1 MEVRTIACI
10 IPPVLLER
18 HARQMAEHQV
28 VRREL
33 ILAWSIPLKQLGTLA
48 TQNLQREGNMTAQRF
63 QMQRAEHYARL
74 QRQEEHLQR
83 QRNVRWWATLRNA

>member
-1 MEVRTIACI
+1 MIAATI
-10 IPPVLLER
+10 PLKLLER

-33 ILAWSIPLKQLGTLA
+33 ILAWSIPLKQPGTLA
-48 TQNLQREGNMTAQRF
+48 TQHLQREGNMTAQRF